1 LTEALLVTNI
11 KQEAPRLDIRC
22 LSAFSGISVRPEDD
36 LVVLDDARVAG
47 SCEWFTSKKDFI
59 DWRGAWSSSPPI
71 LWLKGN
77 AAAGKSVLCSH
88 VIGNLAANKLRC
100 SYFFFKHNST
110 GKSSVRDCLRSLAYQ
125 MALDDDSAISRL
137 LDLEKDGESWEHD
150 TDQAL
155 WSKLFLRCLFQTDS
169 LGHHYWIID
178 ALDECDNFQSFFQL
192 ISKMPKNLRIL
203 ISSRKTQD
211 IGLCFTGL
219 GDLVAHQ
226 HISASDTIGDIRLFI
241 ASRMD
246 RLPIDDG
253 ESRANLEDR
262 IITKSAGCFL
272 WVRLVIQELER
283 AFSKEAR
290 EDVLN
295 KVPQGMNQIYARIL
309 TNMAK
314 LGPGTEIAK
323 AILTW
328 SICASRPLSLCEVQH
343 ALTLDIRQ
351 TVSNLEKSIPLI
363 CGQLVFVDHNS
374 RVQVIHQTARDFLL
388 QQKLDPKFAINRQE
402 SHTRIAFTCLKFLS
416 GDWFKGQRRQRQ
428 KAATRLIPG
437 LSDLTNPEN
446 SVQEAAFADYAC
458 HFFSDHLYRS
468 SSANPDSLEC
478 LWSFLNRNVLSWIEY
493 IARTGDLSS
502 LTRTAKN
509 MRAFLERRAQHFP
522 PISRQVD
529 GVEAW
534 ITDLIR
540 VSAKFRTQLLASPSS
555 IHSLIPPMCP
565 SDSIIAR
572 TYSTPQRGIL
582 VKGLTK
588 QTWDDCLTRI
598 DFHDAQTSAI
608 ANGERLFAVGL
619 SNGKVRLYHS
629 MSLQEQNV
637 VNHGE
642 RVKVLQFSSEDR
654 FLASSGLRSIRLWD
668 PRSGNQMWTFDT
680 SHQTMALVFKAN
692 DELIDVASRTN
703 CILTIGVQDGVEVNR
718 TDLVEKSHDDFLER
732 QPCQSPS
739 LAVFSSDCNLLAV
752 SYRGRPIRLFD
763 VENERFTLSFSR
775 EVAQFSGGL
784 ATHYSVDAIA
794 FNPSSEINVLLASYG
809 DGELTVYDLWSAEPK
824 HRLSGVFAHS
834 LICSPDGRSLITGS
848 SQGTIQIFDFG
859 GARGDKLNMIY
870 QIDVYED
877 GIKALSF
884 GQDSLRFIDIRASQC
899 RVWEPA
905 VLVRKDLDEGSH
917 SELSQPLPP
926 LPKRSGILENS
937 RAPEITAIFCNA
949 DGKTVFCGRQDG
961 SVLSYRTLDG
971 EKTGILYS
979 HAVTV
984 VALALALASAQDH
997 RLISVD
1003 ESGRLLIAKVLME
1016 KEKWSTCE
1024 ILADARLNE
1033 SATTILV
1040 SPAADRFLVVGEKT
1054 DALWTAQGESIGA
1067 RLSSESKTVICH
1079 PLHPELFIML
1089 GHQVARLFR
1098 WADFEEVTSLEGILL
1113 DRLND
1118 STFGSG
1124 TVLVSVRG
1132 SSLLSE
1138 MRKVMGEP
1146 KSNRLVCWQTSNF
1159 EAGSISATSL
1169 AGFEELGSRID
1180 HVIDVIGTLLFFLD
1194 TDLWVCSLDLRT
1206 FRAVPQ
1212 VKRHFF
1218 ILSEWRGGTGRV
1230 LMHFTSM
1237 RDLIFAKEGELVVIK
1252 RGLEFS
1258 ETMELS
1264 KWNKAFA
1271 LRVGDFDKGNR

>member
-1 LTEALLVTNI
+1 MTEALLVTNT
-11 KQEAPRLDIRC
+11 KHEAPRLDIRC

-47 SCEWFTSKKDFI
+47 SCEWLTSKKGFI
-59 DWRGAWSSSPPI
+59 DWRGACSSSPPI
-71 LWLKGN
+71 LWLRGN
-77 AAAGKSVLCSH
+77 AASGKSVLCSH
-88 VIGNLAANKLRC
+88 VIGNLAANKLKC

-137 LDLEKDGESWEHD
+137 LDLEKDAGSWERD
-150 TDQAL
+150 SDQAL
-155 WSKLFLRCLFQTDS
+155 WSKLFLRCLFRTDS
-169 LGHHYWIID
+169 LGHHYWVID
-178 ALDECDNFQSFFQL
+178 ALDECNNFQSFFQL

-211 IGLCFTGL
+211 IELCFTGL
-219 GDLVAHQ
+219 GDLVVHQ
-226 HISASDTIGDIRLFI
+226 HICVSDTVGDIKLFI

-246 RLPIDDG
+246 RLPVDGG
-253 ESRANLEDR
+253 ESRTNLEDR

-283 AFSKEAR
+283 TFSREAI

-295 KVPQGMNQIYARIL
+295 EVPQGMNQIYARIL
-309 TNMAK
+309 TNMTK
-314 LGPGTEIAK
+314 LGRGTRIAK
-323 AILTW
+323 AILMW

-343 ALTLDIRQ
+343 ALTLDIHQ

-374 RVQVIHQTARDFLL
+374 RVQMIHQTARDFLL
-388 QQKLDPKFAINRQE
+388 QQELDSEFAINRQE
-402 SHTRIAFTCLKFLS
+402 GHTRIAFTCLKFLS
-416 GDWFKGQRRQRQ
+416 GDWFKGQRLQRQ

-437 LSDLTNPEN
+437 LSDLTNVEN
-446 SVQEAAFADYAC
+446 SAQEAAFADYAC

-502 LTRTAKN
+502 LTHTAKN
-509 MRAFLERRAQHFP
+509 MRVFLERRAQHFP
-522 PISRQVD
+522 PISWQVERA
-529 GVEAW
+529 EAW

-540 VSAKFRTQLLASPSS
+540 VSAKFRAQLLASPSS

-572 TYSTPQRGIL
+572 TYSTPQRGLL

-629 MSLQEQNV
+629 MSLQEHNV
-637 VNHGE
+637 VDHGE

-668 PRSGNQMWTFDT
+668 PRSSNQMWTFDT

-692 DELIDVASRTN
+692 DELIDVASRAN
-703 CILTIGVQDGVEVNR
+703 YILTIGVQGGVEINR
-718 TDLVEKSHDDFLER
+718 TDLVEESHDDFLER

-775 EVAQFSGGL
+775 EVAQSSGGP
-784 ATHYSVDAIA
+784 ATHYSVDAMV
-794 FNPSSEINVLLASYG
+794 FNPSPEINVLLASYG

-834 LICSPDGRSLITGS
+834 MICSPDGRSLVTGS

-859 GARGDKLNMIY
+859 GVFGDKLNMIY
-870 QIDVYED
+870 QIDAYED

-884 GQDSLRFIDIRASQC
+884 GQDSLRFIDIRVSQC

-926 LPKRSGILENS
+926 LPKRSGILESS
-937 RAPEITAIFCNA
+937 RAPEITAIFCNT

-979 HAVTV
+979 HAANVTV
-984 VALALALASAQDH
+984 VALALASAQDH
-997 RLISVD
+997 RLISAD

-1016 KEKWSTCE
+1016 KEKWSACE
-1024 ILADARLNE
+1024 ILADVRLNE
-1033 SATTILV
+1033 SITTILV
-1040 SPAADRFLVVGEKT
+1040 SPVADRFLVVGEKT
-1054 DALWTAQGESIGA
+1054 DALWTTQGESIGA
-1067 RLSSESKTVICH
+1067 RMSSESKTVICH

-1098 WADFEEVTSLEGILL
+1098 WADFEEVTSLEGIML

-1138 MRKVMGEP
+1138 MRKVIGEP

-1159 EAGSISATSL
+1159 EAGSISVTSL

-1180 HVIDVIGTLLFFLD
+1180 HVIDVIGTLLLFLD

-1206 FRAVPQ
+1206 FRAVLQ

-1237 RDLIFAKEGELVVIK
+1237 RDFIFAKEGELIVIK

-1258 ETMELS
+1258 EAMELS
-1264 KWNKAFA
+1264 KGNMAFA
-1271 LRVGDFDKGNR
+1271 HRVDDSDRGNR